1 MRMMA
6 ESLLRRPLSGH
17 YSNSLDWRPRHRES
31 VRVDRRRFL
40 QNLAATAAAV
50 NTLPAVAE
58 TAQRQPAAT
67 PTPASP
73 PAPALAPAQP
83 AATTATSARK
93 RPPRGRRTG
102 PVDVEGHTLVCEF
115 TQDGAG
121 WKVYEDLRVREGDIT
136 FVASTGVSR
145 VMPKSAEASFAD
157 AGPEHLGLS
166 MDDVGLAGADL
177 LAEKLLAGGDDPD
190 PVQVRAAAPPQ
201 GSAPQGPGRGKW
213 TTFVGTKEAHDVTQV
228 YPAGSTRTWM
238 PLQQFEELQPPP
250 TPPGP
255 PPAASQTPPQA
266 QAQTQAATEKRY
278 EGLIGGW
285 MPAPRTIIDLPGGAY
300 IEHIVFGDVAPAPD
314 PFIIQTWHRSVKVER
329 GAITKTVFGHTYPAF
344 PPARQAPAADRFYR
358 ALLAFADY
366 WDAQLAD
373 LAPAALPDR
382 AWIDLTAHGFAK
394 ELMIRPGGLSAKYG
408 AVDRDYFGA
417 EYDGFQDIFTSALYT
432 NLEWGRFDTARAF
445 LDDYFTRYVEPNGM
459 INMRGP
465 ETGQFG
471 LTLSLLA
478 RYYRYT
484 RDRALMVKHRAK
496 FEATAKVLTDLHDIS
511 LALPPGDPKHGLIQ
525 GWSESD
531 ACLHPRPEV
540 WWQPYYANSAFA
552 ARGLKDL
559 AAVWSEIGLEVE
571 AAKAPA
577 SGRGRVGAGA
587 SATGF
592 GALAKDWRARA
603 ERLQA
608 TLVASMR
615 AHSRQD
621 LKPPY
626 MPPMPGV
633 TLPFREAMAVERP
646 SPQQWP
652 HRLYAEL
659 LQPDVLPAD
668 LATQTIDT
676 LRQYGGTTLGV
687 VANVGPAR
695 AGSRAIL
702 GFISYGYAQML
713 LRLDRIE
720 EYLLFLYSHRYHA
733 HTRGSWTAGEVSGI
747 KGGTALFCIP
757 AQQTIPLLVRWML
770 VLEDSDEDR
779 IYFGKALPRTWVASG
794 QAVRIAQAPTRWGRV
809 DFELIATP
817 AVATAPGAGAGA
829 SAASASTV
837 TARVTLAK
845 PGSPKEIQV
854 KLRAPKD
861 APVRSVTVNGRPA
874 TLAGPHGDTVIVQ
887 TGREQRFEIIG
898 RQA

>member
-1 MRMMA
+1 MA
-6 ESLLRRPLSGH
+6 ESLLRPGLSGH
-17 YSNSLDWRPRHRES
+17 YSNSLDWRWRGRES

-40 QNLAATAAAV
+40 QNLAVTAAAV
-50 NTLPAVAE
+50 NTLPSAPSAAE
-58 TAQRQPAAT
+58 AEQT
-67 PTPASP
+67 PRAPASP
-73 PAPALAPAQP
+73 PASPSTPASAAAPQRQRP
-83 AATTATSARK
+83 PRAAT
-93 RPPRGRRTG
+93 PRGRRSG

-115 TQDGAG
+115 TQDGVG
-121 WKVYEDLRVREGDIT
+121 WKVYEDLRTREGAIT
-136 FVASTGVSR
+136 FVSSTGASR

-157 AGPEHLGLS
+157 GGPEHLGLS

-177 LAEKLLAGGDDPD
+177 LAAKLLAHGGDPD
-190 PVQVRAAAPPQ
+190 PAQVRAAAPPQ

-255 PPAASQTPPQA
+255 PPSAAA
-266 QAQTQAATEKRY
+266 QAQTQTTSQSQPAAQTQTQAPAQPVEKRY

-285 MPAPRTIIDLPGGAY
+285 MPAPRTIIDLPRTDSGSGAY

-314 PFIIQTWHRSVKVER
+314 PFIIQTWHRSVKVEHGR
-329 GAITKTVFGHTYPAF
+329 ITKTVYGHTYPAF
-344 PPARQAPAADRFYR
+344 PPARQAPPADRFYR

-382 AWIDLTAHGFAK
+382 AWTDLTAHGFAK
-394 ELMIRPGGLSAKYG
+394 ELMIRPGGLSPKYG

-478 RYYRYT
+478 RYYHYT
-484 RDRALMVKHRAK
+484 HDSALLLKHRAK
-496 FEATAKVLTDLHDIS
+496 IEATARVLTDLQDIS
-511 LALPPGDPKHGLIQ
+511 LRLPADDVSHGLIR

-552 ARGLKDL
+552 ARGLTDL
-559 AAVWSEIGLEVE
+559 AAVWPELGLRQEL
-571 AAKAPA
+571 AA
-577 SGRGRVGAGA
+577 
-587 SATGF
+587 
-592 GALAKDWRARA
+592 DWRARA
-603 ERLQA
+603 ERLR
-608 TLVASMR
+608 TTVIASMR
-615 AHSRQD
+615 AHYQGDRT
-621 LKPPY
+621 PPY

-668 LATQTIDT
+668 LAQQAIDT
-676 LRQYGGTTLGV
+676 LRQHGGTTLGV
-687 VANVGPAR
+687 LANIGTAR

-720 EYLLFLYSHRYHA
+720 EFLLFLYSHRYHA

-770 VLEDSDEDR
+770 VLEDSDEER
-779 IYFGKALPRTWVASG
+779 LHFGKGLPRTWVASG
-794 QAVRIAQAPTRWGRV
+794 EPVRIAQAPTRWGRV
-809 DFELIATP
+809 DFELTATP
-817 AVATAPGAGAGA
+817 ATASGTSGA
-829 SAASASTV
+829 SGAPAV
-837 TARVTLAK
+837 TARVTLAS

-854 KLRAPKD
+854 KLRMPAE

-874 TLAGPHGDTVIVQ
+874 TLGGAHGDTVIVQ

-898 RQA
+898 RRA